1 MVLIRKP
8 QSWFLFV
15 LLLFFFFSCRSKTF
29 FSVQP
34 DYSSPAP
41 VRKLNPSLIQVPIEI
56 PMTVFQQELNKNFSG
71 LIYNDSLYEN
81 NDEDNLKVKIWRTKK
96 QIRVDGLKQKIRFVF
111 PLEIWAQYKWQA
123 CGFCPVIEKSTS
135 FDLDLTLNTQ
145 VQISRDWGVITTTSV
160 SDMVFSKEPVLDFGV
175 VQIPVTRLIRGLL
188 TANMPTITGA
198 VDREVAS
205 AIPLKTYVEDA
216 WKKVQEPVLLDS
228 AYKAW
233 LVMKPLNMLL
243 TPLQCDPGKLAVQ
256 AGMEVYLET
265 KVGARPEV
273 PLKTFLGPPVVKE
286 KLTNQFKVELP
297 IQIDFDLATHIARKN
312 LKDSVFT
319 VSKKKKIKVNDIEI
333 YGKSGFAFIR
343 ADLDGSFKGTVYF
356 KGIPSYDTLT
366 QSVYLK
372 DLDYELNTKNSLYSF
387 ASWML
392 HGTFKKTL
400 SKQFTYSIAKDIE
413 GAKLA
418 LNKLMDGY
426 KYDRFF
432 KISGSVDQLMLK
444 DVFCNDQGI
453 QVLLV
458 SSGTSKITFLNFT
471 P

>member
-1 MVLIRKP
+1 MFSIRWSVL
-8 QSWFLFV
+8 FMLFV
-15 LLLFFFFSCRSKTF
+15 FGLTILVSCRSKTF

-56 PMTVFQQELNKNFSG
+56 PMTVFQQELNKNFNG
-71 LIYNDSLYEN
+71 LIYHDSLYEN

-123 CGFCPVIEKSTS
+123 CGFCPLIEKSTS

-145 VQISRDWGVITTTSV
+145 VQISRDWVVITTTSAT
-160 SDMVFSKEPVLDFGV
+160 DMVFSKEPVLDFGV
-175 VQIPVTRLIRGLL
+175 VQIPVTRLIRGVLS
-188 TANMPTITGA
+188 ANMPAITGA
-198 VDREVAS
+198 IDREVAS

-243 TPLQCDPGKLAVQ
+243 TPLQCDPGKLAAQ

-286 KLTNQFKVELP
+286 KMTNQFNVELP
-297 IQIDFDLATHIARKN
+297 IQIDFDAATHIARKN
-312 LKDSVFT
+312 LKDSIFT

-343 ADLDGSFKGTVYF
+343 ADLEGSFKGSVYF
-356 KGIPSYDTLT
+356 KGIPTYDTLT
-366 QSVYLK
+366 QSIYLK

-392 HGTFKKTL
+392 HGTFKKIL
-400 SKQFTYSIAKDIE
+400 SKQFTYSIAKDME
-413 GAKLA
+413 GARLA
-418 LNKLMDGY
+418 LKNLMNGY
-426 KYDRFF
+426 TYDRYF
-432 KISGSVDQLMLK
+432 KISGYVDQLALK
-444 DVFCNDQGI
+444 EVFCNDQGI
-453 QVLLV
+453 MALLTCK
-458 SSGTSKITFLNFT
+458 GTSKITFLNFT